1 MINVHRIL
9 LLERVVGILTNVL

>member
-9 LLERVVGILTNVL
+9 LLERVVGIVTTVL